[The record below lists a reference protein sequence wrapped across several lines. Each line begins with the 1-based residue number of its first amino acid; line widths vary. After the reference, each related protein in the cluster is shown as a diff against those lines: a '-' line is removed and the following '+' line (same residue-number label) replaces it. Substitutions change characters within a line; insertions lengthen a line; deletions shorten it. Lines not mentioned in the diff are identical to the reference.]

1 MATAIVPTPPDW
13 SGGGTTTTTQLNQLT
28 ACLNFIM
35 NVPAFRGRQ
44 TSAQTLTS
52 SVWAS
57 ILLDLEDLDSDP
69 SGTGGAHSTSTL
81 TSRFTA
87 VYAGWYFC
95 SGGVGWSSMA
105 TPAGRRGVRWAVNG
119 SAIRASANHF
129 QPGTSTLAGS
139 YGAQGVLVFLGIS
152 DYIEIQGFY
161 EGGGTLALNVGDER
175 ESGVSLFWVRNA

>member
-1 MATAIVPTPPDW
+1 MAVVPTLPDW
-13 SGGGTTTTTQLNQLT
+13 SGGGYVVTTQLNQIT
-28 ACLNFIM
+28 AAINFLM
-35 NVPAFRGRQ
+35 NKPAFRGRQ
-44 TSAQTLTS
+44 TSAQTLSS

-57 ILLDLEDLDSDP
+57 ITLDIEDLDSDP
-69 SGTGGAHSTSTL
+69 SGTGGAHSTSTN

-119 SAIRASANHF
+119 SALRASANHF

-139 YGAQGVLVFLGIS
+139 YGARGILVFLGVG
-152 DYIEIQGFY
+152 DYVEAQGFF
-161 EGGGTLALNVGDER
+161 EGGGTLALNVTDER
-175 ESGVSLFWVRNA
+175 DPSVDIFWVRNA